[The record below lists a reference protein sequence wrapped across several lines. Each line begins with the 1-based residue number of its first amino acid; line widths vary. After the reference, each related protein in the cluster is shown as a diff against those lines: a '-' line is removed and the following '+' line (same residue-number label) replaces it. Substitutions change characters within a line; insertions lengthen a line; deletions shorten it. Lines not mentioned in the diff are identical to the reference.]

1 MNTIGF
7 RSTKSAMKAAFEDMH
22 SLQIKTRLLLQE
34 KDILTVTSITTD
46 PCIRIGVLET
56 IEQYYALS

>member
-1 MNTIGF
+1 METIGF
-7 RSTKSAMKAAFEDMH
+7 RSNESAKKAAFEDMH
-22 SLQIKTRLLLQE
+22 SLQIKTRLIMQE
-34 KDILTVTSITTD
+34 AAILTVTDVTTD